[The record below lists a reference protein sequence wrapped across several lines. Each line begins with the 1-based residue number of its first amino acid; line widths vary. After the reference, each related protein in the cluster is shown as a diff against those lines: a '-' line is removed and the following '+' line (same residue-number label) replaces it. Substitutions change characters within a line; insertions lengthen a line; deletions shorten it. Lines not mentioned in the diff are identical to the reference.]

1 MVVFIEET
9 WGTIGLS
16 LQHFVTMQFTNSWAL
31 SYGIKIDGVTVVY
44 ALELSIF

>member
-16 LQHFVTMQFTNSWAL
+16 LQHFVTMQFSNSWAL
-31 SYGIKIDGVTVVY
+31 SNGTEIDGVTEV
-44 ALELSIF
+44 